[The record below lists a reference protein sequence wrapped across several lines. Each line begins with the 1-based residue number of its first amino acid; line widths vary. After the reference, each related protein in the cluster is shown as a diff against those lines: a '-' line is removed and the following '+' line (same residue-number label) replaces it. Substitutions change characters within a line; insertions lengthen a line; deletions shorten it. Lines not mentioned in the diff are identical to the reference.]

1 MRSRDDEPVVLEE
14 LAAPVETPPAAGP
27 SLRWVIVAGALVT
40 VLIVVASGPGGRA
53 VWDAVKANLDD
64 WRGQTQGHLL
74 TALLV
79 YFAIYAVG
87 SALPLPLLTCMT
99 LLAGAL
105 FGRWLGTLAASL
117 AYTAGVTVSF
127 VLARWLL
134 RERVRR
140 RFGPRIDW
148 LNRRVERDGA
158 FYLLT
163 LRLLPSVPFYVVNLL
178 MGLSPMRLGTY
189 VIVSWIGVLPITFL
203 YAGVGTSLAELQ
215 SPADVLSVKV
225 LGSLAALA
233 VFPWLVRKALR
244 WRAARRTR
252 PPTPGG
258 GRAILS

>member
-1 MRSRDDEPVVLEE
+1 MRPHDDEPVALEDPPE
-14 LAAPVETPPAAGP
+14 APPAAGP
-27 SLRWVIVAGALVT
+27 SLRWVIVAVLLITA
-40 VLIVVASGPGGRA
+40 LIVLAGGPGGRA
-53 VWDAVKANLDD
+53 VWNAVKANLDD
-64 WRGQTQGHLL
+64 WRAQAQHQMLA
-74 TALLV
+74 ALLV
-79 YFAIYAVG
+79 YFTVYAVG

-105 FGRWLGTLAASL
+105 FGRWLGTLVASL
-117 AYTAGVTVSF
+117 AYAAGVTVSF
-127 VLARWLL
+127 VLARSLL

-178 MGLSPMRLGTY
+178 MGLSPMRLGVY
-189 VIVSWIGVLPITFL
+189 VVVSWVGVLPITFL

-215 SPADVLSVKV
+215 SPADVLSAKV

-233 VFPWLVRKALR
+233 LFPWLVRKALC

-252 PPTPGG
+252 PPTLGG
-258 GRAILS
+258 GRAIPS